1 MKLARASVTLGLM
14 TLTGIASPGALAG
27 DNGWYVGG
35 NVGQSRS
42 TIDDDRIKGGLQS
55 GGFTTTSLGDD
66 NRDIGFKVFGGYQFI
81 PYFALEGGY
90 FNLGKFG
97 FNAATQP
104 AGTLDGNIRLMGL
117 NLDAVGIL
125 PIAYRFSA
133 LGRIGVAYTQARDT
147 FAGTGAV
154 NVPDP
159 SRDKRAAN
167 YKFGLGLQYDI
178 TDSLGLRAEAER
190 YRVNDAVGNR
200 GDIDLFS
207 AGLLYRFGS
216 SRPAPVLVAAVPEL
230 VAPAPVPMPAPPP
243 PPAPVKVTF
252 SADSLF
258 DFGKATIKP
267 EGKQALD
274 RFAAD
279 LKGTS
284 FDRINV
290 TGHTDRIG
298 TQAYNM
304 KLSTD
309 RAEAVKNYL
318 VASAGIEAGKLAAIG
333 ADGADPVTRPD
344 ECKGEHATRSGK
356 ASKQLIACLQPD
368 RRVEVEVSGTR

>member
-1 MKLARASVTLGLM
+1 MKLAKASVTLGLM
-14 TLTGIASPGALAG
+14 TLAGIASPCALAG
-27 DNGWYVGG
+27 NDGWYIGG

-42 TIDDDRIKGGLQS
+42 TIDNDGIKGGLQS
-55 GGFTTTSLGDD
+55 GGFTTTSLAND

-97 FNAATQP
+97 FTAATQP
-104 AGTLDGNIRLMGL
+104 PGALDGKIRLMGL

-125 PIAYRFSA
+125 PIAAGFSA
-133 LGRIGVAYTQARDT
+133 LGRIGVDYTQARDT
-147 FAGTGAV
+147 FSGSGSV
-154 NVPDP
+154 NVTDP
-159 SRDKRAAN
+159 SRSKRAAN

-178 TDSLGLRAEAER
+178 TDSIGLRAEAER
-190 YRVNDAVGNR
+190 YRVNDAVGNH

-216 SRPAPVLVAAVPEL
+216 STPAPVAAVAIPAY
-230 VAPAPVPMPAPPP
+230 VAPAPLPPPPLP
-243 PPAPVKVTF
+243 PPAPTKVSF

-258 DFGKATIKP
+258 DFGKATVKP

-284 FDRINV
+284 FDRITV

-298 TQAYNM
+298 TSAYNTR
-304 KLSTD
+304 LSTD
-309 RAEAVKNYL
+309 RAEAVKDYL
-318 VASAGIEAGKLAAIG
+318 VASAGIAADRIAASG
-333 ADGADPVTRPD
+333 VDGSDPVTKPGDCR
-344 ECKGEHATRSGK
+344 EEHPARHRK

-368 RRVEVEVSGTR
+368 RRVEVEVSGTK

>member
-1 MKLARASVTLGLM
+1 MKLARASAALGLVTLAGM
-14 TLTGIASPGALAG
+14 IGPRALAG

-42 TIDDDRIKGGLQS
+42 TIDNDGIKGGLQS
-55 GGFTTTSLGDD
+55 GGFTTTSLAND

-81 PYFALEGGY
+81 RYFAVEGGY

-97 FNAATQP
+97 FTADTQP
-104 AGTLDGNIRLMGL
+104 AGALDGNIRLMGL

-125 PIAYRFSA
+125 PIAAGFSA
-133 LGRIGVAYTQARDT
+133 LGRVGVDYTQARDT
-147 FAGTGAV
+147 FAGAGSV
-154 NVPDP
+154 NVLEP
-159 SRDKRAAN
+159 SRSKRAAN

-178 TDSLGLRAEAER
+178 THSIGLRAEAER

-216 SRPAPVLVAAVPEL
+216 APAEPVLVAQVPEF
-230 VAPAPVPMPAPPP
+230 VPPAPAPPLPPPPPP
-243 PPAPVKVTF
+243 PPAKVTF

-258 DFGKATIKP
+258 DFGKATVKP

-279 LKGTS
+279 LKGAR
-284 FDRINV
+284 FDHIDV

-298 TQAYNM
+298 THPYNM

-309 RAEAVKNYL
+309 RAEAVKSYL
-318 VASAGIEAGKLAAIG
+318 VVSAGIEAGRIAAVG
-333 ADGADPVTRPD
+333 TDGADPVTRPD
-344 ECKGEHATRSGK
+344 ECKEEHPGKSGK

-368 RRVEVEVSGTR
+368 RRVEVEVSATK